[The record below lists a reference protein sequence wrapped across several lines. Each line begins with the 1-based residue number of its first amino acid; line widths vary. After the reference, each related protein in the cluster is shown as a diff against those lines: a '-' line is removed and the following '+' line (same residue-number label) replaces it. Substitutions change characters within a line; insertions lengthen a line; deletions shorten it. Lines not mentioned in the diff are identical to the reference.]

1 MEEHRLTG
9 LEARTPEGEPVGRVV
24 EAVREEGVGVVT
36 RVVVERDGERF
47 EVPVTDISVDWEE
60 EFVTLRTEEEVEGY
74 SPSRGGAGDRPHE
87 GQFVTG
93 PVSASEAEAPEELAR
108 EDWEDEGSTSADS
121 GYPRTDAYIDPDTGE
136 EEVEPRMQESE
147 DLRAEVEELLA
158 DTDLEVASIRDGVVE
173 LTGSI
178 PTQEDLEA
186 IVEELMGMPEV
197 LEVDTT
203 DVEVG

>member
-1 MEEHRLTG
+1 MEGRELTG
-9 LEARTPEGEPVGRVV
+9 LEARTPEGEPVGRIV
-24 EAVREEGVGVVT
+24 EAVRDERSGAVT
-36 RVVVERDGERF
+36 RVVVEREGESF
-47 EVPVTDISVDWEE
+47 EVPVTDVSVDDEV
-60 EFVTLRTEEEVEGY
+60 EFVTLRSGEHFEGYAPARGEVE
-74 SPSRGGAGDRPHE
+74 DRPHE

-93 PVSASEAEAPEELAR
+93 PVSGSEAQAPEELAR
-108 EDWEDEGSTSADS
+108 EEWEDEGSTSADS

-158 DTDLEVASIRDGVVE
+158 DTELEVGSIRDGVVE
-173 LTGSI
+173 LTGSVS
-178 PTQEDLEA
+178 TQEDLEA
-186 IVEELMGMPEV
+186 VVEELMGIPEV